1 MKRNSKGRP
10 AGAGCTSRTRQAK
23 MYEKGL
29 QMERDRVVR
38 NDVNALDKRAEP
50 VKAEEE
56 VQQAEGEAPVQ
67 GVEEEKKE
75 DEEEVPTKKEA
86 PVEVPTEEAPVEE
99 EGPTKEAEKTTEK
112 VFGPSTKQKE
122 AEQKEPKEVPAS
134 IPCSKGAQQQHAC
147 GLSSSSSSSSTSSS
161 SSDGQNPA
169 PPKKPTLV
177 KREDVK
183 TEGSAAL
190 GKRAVLTE
198 SPSWRMQ
205 GHQKWVKKEAGQLWL

>member
-1 MKRNSKGRP
+1 
-10 AGAGCTSRTRQAK
+10 
-23 MYEKGL
+23 
-29 QMERDRVVR
+29 ME
-38 NDVNALDKRAEP
+38 E
-50 VKAEEE
+50 EEE
-56 VQQAEGEAPVQ
+56 VL
-67 GVEEEKKE
+67 
-75 DEEEVPTKKEA
+75 TKKEA
-86 PVEVPTEEAPVEE
+86 HVEVPATVEKREEEGPTEEAPVEE
-99 EGPTKEAEKTTEK
+99 EKTTEK

-169 PPKKPTLV
+169 PPKRPTLV

-190 GKRAVLTE
+190 GKRAALTE
-198 SPSWRMQ
+198 SPSWRP
-205 GHQKWVKKEAGQLWL
+205 